1 MIARVSGIPVLNY
14 HGVGSLGIPEDA
26 PDRKFWV
33 SASTLRQQL
42 AQVRYSGR
50 RVVLLSQH
58 WGHAPARPEGGRSV
72 VITFDDGRVSD
83 YDVAFPLLVQAGA
96 RAEFFINTANIGR
109 AGFMTW
115 AHVEEMQRAGMSFQS
130 HAHDHIVLLG
140 LSRPR
145 LEYQLRTSKQ
155 RLEDHL
161 SRSVQF
167 VAAPYGLLGRRV
179 IATAEQVGY
188 RGVCNSR
195 QWLAQPGSR
204 VINRVAV
211 HAHTTGKQ
219 FIGLLE
225 ARPAAYLPGYGR
237 MALTQLPKR
246 VLLKMRP
253 SLLGVA
259 LAPEGA

>member
-1 MIARVSGIPVLNY
+1 MTTHLTGIPVLNY
-14 HGVGSLGIPEDA
+14 HGVGALGIPEDA
-26 PDRKFWV
+26 PDRKFWI
-33 SASTLRQQL
+33 SATTLRQQL
-42 AQVRYSGR
+42 SQLRFSGR

-58 WGHAPARPEGGRSV
+58 WGHTPARPEGGRSA
-72 VITFDDGRVSD
+72 VITFDDGRVTD
-83 YDVAFPLLVQAGA
+83 YDVAFPLLAQAGA
-96 RAEFFINTANIGR
+96 RAEFFINTATIGR
-109 AGFMTW
+109 PGFMTW
-115 AHVEEMQRAGMSFQS
+115 EHVEEMQRAGMSFQS
-130 HAHDHIVLLG
+130 HSHDHIVLLG

-155 RLEDHL
+155 RLEDRL
-161 SRSVQF
+161 GQKVQF
-167 VAAPYGLLGRRV
+167 LAAPYGLLGRAV
-179 IATAEQVGY
+179 IDTAEQVGY
-188 RGVCNSR
+188 HGVCNSR

-211 HAHTTGKQ
+211 HAHTTGKH

-225 ARPAAYLPGYGR
+225 AQPSAYLPGYGR

-259 LAPEGA
+259 VAPEGA

>member
-1 MIARVSGIPVLNY
+1 MAANQIPVLNY
-14 HGVGSLGIPEDA
+14 HGVGTLGIPEDV

-33 SASTLRQQL
+33 SAATLRQQL
-42 AQVRYSGR
+42 AQIRYSGR
-50 RVVLLSQH
+50 RVVPLSQH
-58 WGHAPARPEGGRSV
+58 WGQSPIRPEGGRSV

-83 YDVAFPLLVQAGA
+83 YEVAFPLLVQAGA
-96 RAEFFINTANIGR
+96 RAEFFVNTANIGR
-109 AGFMTW
+109 PGFVTW

-130 HAHDHIVLLG
+130 HSHDHIVLLG

-161 SRSVQF
+161 GRPVQF
-167 VAAPYGLLGRRV
+167 VAAPYGLLGRNV
-179 IATAEQVGY
+179 IDAAQSVGY
-188 RGVCNSR
+188 HGVCNSR
-195 QWLAQPGSR
+195 YWLAHPGSR
-204 VINRVAV
+204 VINRVAI

-225 ARPAAYLPGYGR
+225 ARPSAFLPGYSR
-237 MALTQLPKR
+237 MALAQVPKR